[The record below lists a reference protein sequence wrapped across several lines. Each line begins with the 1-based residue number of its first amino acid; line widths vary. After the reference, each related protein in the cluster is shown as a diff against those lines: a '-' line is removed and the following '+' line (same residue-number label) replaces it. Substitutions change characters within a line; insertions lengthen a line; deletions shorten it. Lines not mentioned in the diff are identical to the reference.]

1 MLNKPRGT
9 TKGFSTFITF
19 IGSLSSVD
27 PVILGQERA
36 VTKGLSTLMALRG
49 FLSSVDVWMLG
60 QVCPLIEGLSTLTAL
75 IQLLSSVSPQG
86 LDEGGV
92 PDKSFLT
99 GVTLTVLICLQCG
112 STGGR

>member
-1 MLNKPRGT
+1 MINSLIICLLQRT
-9 TKGFSTFITF
+9 VISFS
-19 IGSLSSVD
+19 L
-27 PVILGQERA
+27 RA
-36 VTKGLSTLMALRG
+36 VLSTLMALRG

-86 LDEGGV
+86 LGEGGV

>member
-27 PVILGQERA
+27 PVILDQERA
-36 VTKGLSTLMALRG
+36 VTK
-49 FLSSVDVWMLG
+49 
-60 QVCPLIEGLSTLTAL
+60 GLSTLTAL

-86 LDEGGV
+86 LGEGGV